1 MAPLAKVKL
10 GRIILYVKNME
21 GTVSFYERHFGFKA
35 QRNPA
40 DRIIELD
47 PSNGGAMIM
56 LHSAS
61 AKQKQGQSVV
71 KLVFDVD
78 DVAAFVTDAAK
89 NGLKF
94 GALHQADGYVFA
106 NAKDP
111 NGNSVS
117 LSSRASR
124 KAH

>member
-1 MAPLAKVKL
+1 
-10 GRIILYVKNME
+10 
-21 GTVSFYERHFGFKA
+21 
-35 QRNPA
+35 
-40 DRIIELD
+40 
-47 PSNGGAMIM
+47 M
-56 LHSAS
+56 LHPAS

-78 DVAAFVTDAAK
+78 DVAAFITEAAE

-117 LSSRASR
+117 VSSRASR

>member
-1 MAPLAKVKL
+1 MAPRANVKL
-10 GRIILYVKNME
+10 GRLILYVKNME

-40 DRIIELD
+40 ERIIELV
-47 PSNGGAMIM
+47 PSNGGATIM
-56 LHSAS
+56 LNSAS
-61 AKQKQGQSVV
+61 VKQKQGQSVV
-71 KLVFDVD
+71 KLVFDFD
-78 DVAAFVTDAAK
+78 DVAAFVRDAAK

-94 GALHQADGYVFA
+94 GALHQADGYIFA

-117 LSSRASR
+117 ISSRASR
-124 KAH
+124 KAR

>member
-1 MAPLAKVKL
+1 MAPLANVKL

-21 GTVSFYERHFGFKA
+21 GTVSFYERYFSFKV

-40 DRIIELD
+40 DRIIELV
-47 PSNGGAMIM
+47 PSNGGATVM
-56 LHSAS
+56 LHPAS

-78 DVAAFVTDAAK
+78 DVAAFAKNAAK

-106 NAKDP
+106 NARDP

-117 LSSRASR
+117 VSSRASR
-124 KAH
+124 KAQ